1 MLILELDT
9 NLKSVLPKQFL
20 FSSSFA
26 KNCEPIGNLCNSLND
41 ILIFADD
48 SDVYSILSQTLL
60 LLYNN
65 YHNKK
70 DEYFDIDLE
79 ICLKKLI
86 IEICKSRKLTI
97 LGKKHNIYVAK
108 ALSLLDSHYN
118 SELLGQQI
126 AAKTGISLHQL
137 NLYLKQAVGQSFKQL
152 LIAKHLES
160 AKNLLKVTNYP
171 IGSIAQQ
178 AGYSSLRRFESAF
191 KEKFG
196 ITPKKYRETFE
207 EQGFAFWTDSDNIK
221 FVAEDFRIQ
230 LQ

>member
-1 MLILELDT
+1 M
-9 NLKSVLPKQFL
+9 
-20 FSSSFA
+20 
-26 KNCEPIGNLCNSLND
+26 
-41 ILIFADD
+41 
-48 SDVYSILSQTLL
+48 
-60 LLYNN
+60 
-65 YHNKK
+65 
-70 DEYFDIDLE
+70 
-79 ICLKKLI
+79 
-86 IEICKSRKLTI
+86 
-97 LGKKHNIYVAK
+97 GKKHNIYVAK

-152 LIAKHLES
+152 LIAKRLES

-178 AGYSSLRRFESAF
+178 AGYSSLRRFESALSA
-191 KEKFG
+191 KIDPDGSFG

-207 EQGFAFWTDSDNIK
+207 EQGFVFWTDSDNIK

>member
-1 MLILELDT
+1 M
-9 NLKSVLPKQFL
+9 
-20 FSSSFA
+20 
-26 KNCEPIGNLCNSLND
+26 
-41 ILIFADD
+41 
-48 SDVYSILSQTLL
+48 
-60 LLYNN
+60 
-65 YHNKK
+65 
-70 DEYFDIDLE
+70 
-79 ICLKKLI
+79 
-86 IEICKSRKLTI
+86 
-97 LGKKHNIYVAK
+97 GKKHNIYVAK

-126 AAKTGISLHQL
+126 VAKTGISLHQL

-152 LIAKHLES
+152 LIAKRLES

-207 EQGFAFWTDSDNIK
+207 EQGFVFWTDSDNIK